1 MHSEN
6 QTGAIRIPLSS
17 QRPRVFRITFYQTNA
32 RLSSTK
38 VAALEKA
45 TSEIQK
51 PKLSKAKRATIL
63 VKMSLIC
70 MRMKNHFHIKG
81 WGLKLV
87 LMTESPGELG
97 NGLFGNTSVWQGWGY
112 LSSLRGCKLQIFGI
126 ILGRVCAGR
135 VYYKFI
141 GSQVSL
147 LRTVLKGIKK
157 AKEERWKERRAKHS
171 VTASL
176 PELKLLQLSCAG
188 CLWSFKAWVSPR
200 LLFFW
205 DLSEFTLF
213 WD

>member
-63 VKMSLIC
+63 VKMSFIC
-70 MRMKNHFHIKG
+70 MRMKNHFHII
-81 WGLKLV
+81 LKLV

-97 NGLFGNTSVWQGWGY
+97 NGLFGNTSV
-112 LSSLRGCKLQIFGI
+112 
-126 ILGRVCAGR
+126 
-135 VYYKFI
+135 
-141 GSQVSL
+141 
-147 LRTVLKGIKK
+147 
-157 AKEERWKERRAKHS
+157 
-171 VTASL
+171 
-176 PELKLLQLSCAG
+176 
-188 CLWSFKAWVSPR
+188 
-200 LLFFW
+200 
-205 DLSEFTLF
+205 
-213 WD
+213 